1 MHNERDREREKDR
14 EGIRPKH
21 IRSKSVGGRGH
32 AGTVGVQ
39 DSKRNAAG
47 PVKEEEV
54 EEGGEA
60 EGHKLNYRSI
70 KGDNKNLL
78 HFDHHE
84 IIVRHSLS
92 LHTPMQSGKIAGKHL
107 KGRWTG
113 ERSMKNDTLT
123 REREGGRGR

>member
-1 MHNERDREREKDR
+1 M
-14 EGIRPKH
+14 
-21 IRSKSVGGRGH
+21 
-32 AGTVGVQ
+32 Q

-47 PVKEEEV
+47 PVKEEEGG
-54 EEGGEA
+54 GGEVE

-92 LHTPMQSGKIAGKHL
+92 LHTPMQS
-107 KGRWTG
+107 RRDCRQTP
-113 ERSMKNDTLT
+113 ERPLDRRKVN
-123 REREGGRGR
+123 EK

>member
-1 MHNERDREREKDR
+1 MHNERGRERSR

-21 IRSKSVGGRGH
+21 IRSKSGGGRGH

-39 DSKRNAAG
+39 DSNRNAAG
-47 PVKEEEV
+47 PVKEV
-54 EEGGEA
+54 QEEGGGEE
-60 EGHKLNYRSI
+60 EGHKLKYRSI

-92 LHTPMQSGKIAGKHL
+92 LHTPMQSGRLQAN
-107 KGRWTG
+107 T
-113 ERSMKNDTLT
+113 
-123 REREGGRGR
+123 